1 MKVLLISAN
10 TLTTPYPVY
19 PLGLDHVAD
28 AIRPHHEVRI
38 ADVNALGDVNQLGDV
53 NPLTRIIHGFS
64 PDVVGMS
71 IRNIDN
77 TDQVN
82 QRSFIEEYRGFASV
96 IRKHT
101 QAPLVLGGSGF
112 TLFPEEMMAALGAE
126 YGVVGE
132 GERLADL
139 LGAMEKKGSIPEIP
153 GIVTPTGLKTIPPP
167 LATPWGRK
175 HSPHSPHLQYYLKN
189 GGMLNLQTK
198 RGCPFRCIYCTYPHI
213 EGRRLRLISPE
224 AAAEDAL
231 RLQRVGAKYFFITDS
246 VFNSDAVHSMA
257 VAEAFIAADLKIP
270 WGAFFAPVDPPDG
283 YFELMARAGLSH
295 AEFGTESLCDTMLES
310 YGKPFRANHVFRAH
324 SAAIDSGLHV
334 SHFFLLGGPGE
345 DANSVDET
353 LNNIEK
359 LTRAVFFFF
368 CALRIYPHT
377 DLYDISVAEGQI
389 SASRN
394 LLEPCFYESK
404 KIHQNEILRR
414 IETSARNRPN
424 WVVGSGGDKTA
435 GIVAR
440 LYERGHSG
448 PLWEYLIR

>member
-1 MKVLLISAN
+1 MKTLLISAN

-28 AIRPHHEVRI
+28 AISSHHEVRI
-38 ADVNALGDVNQLGDV
+38 ADVNALGDVN
-53 NPLTRIIHGFS
+53 PLLRIIDTFA
-64 PDVVGMS
+64 PDVIGMS

-77 TDQVN
+77 TDQSD
-82 QRSFIEEYRGFASV
+82 QRSFMEEYRRFVTA

-112 TLFPEEMMAALGAE
+112 TLFPEEMMDALGAE

-132 GERLADL
+132 GERLSDL
-139 LGAMEKKGSIPEIP
+139 LGAMEKKEPIIGIP
-153 GIVTPTGLKTIPPP
+153 GVVTQAGPKTIPPP
-167 LATPWGRK
+167 LVSPWGRK
-175 HSPHSPHLQYYLKN
+175 HLPDSPHLQYYLKN

-213 EGRRLRLISPE
+213 EGRKLRLLSPE

-231 RLQRVGAKYFFITDS
+231 RLQRVGAKYFFVTDS
-246 VFNSDAVHSMA
+246 VFNSDPAHSMA
-257 VAEAFIAADLKIP
+257 VAEAFIKAGVKIP

-283 YFELMARAGLSH
+283 YFELMARAGLTH
-295 AEFGTESLCDTMLES
+295 AEFGTESLCDNMLKS
-310 YGKPFRANHVFRAH
+310 YEKPFRIKHVFRAH
-324 SAAIDSGLHV
+324 KAAIDSGLYV

-345 DANSVDET
+345 DGDSIDET

-359 LTRAVFFFF
+359 LTRGVFFFF
-368 CALRIYPHT
+368 PALRIYPHT
-377 DLYDISVAEGQI
+377 DLYDMAVAEGQI

-394 LLEPCFYESK
+394 LLEPCFYASK

-414 IETSARNRPN
+414 LKTHARKRPN
-424 WVVGSGGDKTA
+424 WVVGSGGDNTA

-448 PLWEYLIR
+448 PLWEHLIR